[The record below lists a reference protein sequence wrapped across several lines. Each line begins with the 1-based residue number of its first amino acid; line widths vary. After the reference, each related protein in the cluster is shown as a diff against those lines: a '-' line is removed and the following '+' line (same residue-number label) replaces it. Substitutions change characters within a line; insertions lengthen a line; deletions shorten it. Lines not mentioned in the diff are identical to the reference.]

1 VLVGEMTRAPVMVK
15 VKKRRTREGGSDIDI
30 VGKMKIAIER
40 AGEETP
46 EKESERLRSELQGFL
61 GEGGTK

>member
-1 VLVGEMTRAPVMVK
+1 VLVGEMTRAPVMVM

-30 VGKMKIAIER
+30 VGKMKMAIEQ

-46 EKESERLRSELQGFL
+46 ENESKRLRSELKGFL
-61 GEGGTK
+61 EEP

>member
-1 VLVGEMTRAPVMVK
+1 MVK

-40 AGEETP
+40 AIEETP

-61 GEGGTK
+61 GEDGPK

>member
-1 VLVGEMTRAPVMVK
+1 MVR

-30 VGKMKIAIER
+30 VSKMKIAIEK
-40 AGEETP
+40 ASEEVP

-61 GEGGTK
+61 DEDGSK